1 MLWLA
6 ARAGVDRKVI
16 VLIACECAR
25 LALPHLKAGEDRPRA
40 AIETAERW
48 ARGEVGVTL
57 DDVRK
62 AAAYSAAAY
71 SAAAAA
77 AAAAAYSAAAYSAAA
92 ACSSAASGARAAT
105 LRLCADIVRKHVSV
119 DSIATALKAKV
130 A

>member
-77 AAAAAYSAAAYSAAA
+77 AAAAAYSAAAAAAA